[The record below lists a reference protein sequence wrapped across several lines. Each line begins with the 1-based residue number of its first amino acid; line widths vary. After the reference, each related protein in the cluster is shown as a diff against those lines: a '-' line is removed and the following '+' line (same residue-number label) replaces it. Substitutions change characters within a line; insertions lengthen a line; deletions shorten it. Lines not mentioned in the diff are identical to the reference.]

1 MRVNRLSLLP
11 VLIAALVFLAMGCN
25 SNGVHRAIRDNLPV
39 ATPESYPR
47 VLADYQP
54 WFGEPKHINVGYS
67 TQDPAVL
74 RSQIEQ
80 AKNMGIYGFAVDW
93 YGTRDAFVDRS
104 YALLQKIAS
113 ENHFHVALMYDETE
127 EDNGHATEDALDAFD
142 KAYKSYIGPNAP
154 GRDAY
159 VYYNGR
165 PVIFIFPKRGHT
177 DWNQVRAQVSN
188 WPQPPLLFY
197 KDEPPQQY
205 ANAFDGLYAWVHPS
219 KNWTPDG
226 SDWGEEYLENF
237 YKKMKT
243 RYPDKIP
250 VGGAWPGFNDAR
262 ASWGLNRHIDQRCGK
277 TFEDTLRLFRRYYDE
292 SHPLPFL
299 LIATWNDYEEG
310 TAIERGLARCD
321 HNQPATQAGTAAES
335 SGR

>member
-113 ENHFHVALMYDETE
+113 EDRKSTRLNSS
-127 EDNGHATEDALDAFD
+127 HANI
-142 KAYKSYIGPNAP
+142 SYA
-154 GRDAY
+154 
-159 VYYNGR
+159 V
-165 PVIFIFPKRGHT
+165 F
-177 DWNQVRAQVSN
+177 
-188 WPQPPLLFY
+188 
-197 KDEPPQQY
+197 
-205 ANAFDGLYAWVHPS
+205 
-219 KNWTPDG
+219 
-226 SDWGEEYLENF
+226 
-237 YKKMKT
+237 
-243 RYPDKIP
+243 
-250 VGGAWPGFNDAR
+250 
-262 ASWGLNRHIDQRCGK
+262 
-277 TFEDTLRLFRRYYDE
+277 
-292 SHPLPFL
+292 
-299 LIATWNDYEEG
+299 
-310 TAIERGLARCD
+310 
-321 HNQPATQAGTAAES
+321 
-335 SGR
+335 